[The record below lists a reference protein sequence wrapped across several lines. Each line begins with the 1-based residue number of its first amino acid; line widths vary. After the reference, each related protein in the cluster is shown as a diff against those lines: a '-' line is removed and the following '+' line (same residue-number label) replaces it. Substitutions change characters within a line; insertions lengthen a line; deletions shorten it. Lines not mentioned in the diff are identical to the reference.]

1 MQDIIVPH
9 DFICIH
15 APREKQANTDM
26 RDHY

>member
-1 MQDIIVPH
+1 MQDATIPH
-9 DFICIH
+9 DFICRH